1 MELRKIRKVLI
12 SFIVGVVLPLLIML
26 LLVVAL
32 PIIRNS
38 LGGQRMKG
46 EASSSMRTSID
57 SVPLEHAQATR
68 ELLERKNAFEIEQ
81 AFLQS
86 RLKLAQTDSIF
97 LVVDL
102 VDNTVSLEIKGV
114 ELRRCKIIRSRLKA
128 EGEYREKMGVLSD
141 WLSAP
146 FVLQQEH
153 ATIPKEPIRVKEA
166 PKNADEADLMPPE
179 EVPVEDDVVNF
190 WLYFDRNLSLS
201 VKEIHPPSFGDRFRK
216 VFNKVGERFQFELTE
231 LGLWLRLKKPQNQVR
246 ISLELSRE
254 DAKAVYRALPDQ
266 AGLALRI

>member
-1 MELRKIRKVLI
+1 MGLRKNRKILL
-12 SFIVGVVLPLLIML
+12 SFIVGVVLLPFIMF
-26 LLVVAL
+26 LLVVVL
-32 PIIRNS
+32 PILRNS
-38 LGGQRMKG
+38 LDGS
-46 EASSSMRTSID
+46 EVSSFAYAIKKSRDPVS
-57 SVPLEHAQATR
+57 PELAKATR
-68 ELLERKNAFEIEQ
+68 ELFERKNAFEIEQ
-81 AFLQS
+81 AFLQA

-102 VDNTVSLEIKGV
+102 VDSIASLEIKGV
-114 ELRRCKIIRSRLKA
+114 ELRRCKVIRSNLNV
-128 EGEYREKMGVLSD
+128 EGEYMRKIGILSD

-166 PKNADEADLMPPE
+166 PKNADEANLMPPE

-190 WLYFDRNLSLS
+190 WLYFNRNLSLS
-201 VKEIHPPSFGDRFRK
+201 VKEVQPPSFSDRFRK
-216 VFNKVGERFQFELTE
+216 IKERFQFELDD
-231 LGLWLRLKKPQNQVR
+231 LGFSLRLKKPQSQVR

>member
-1 MELRKIRKVLI
+1 MWLIKNRKVLL
-12 SFIVGVVLPLLIML
+12 SFIVGVVFPLLIML

-38 LGGQRMKG
+38 LDGQRVKG

-57 SVPLEHAQATR
+57 PVPLEHAKATR
-68 ELLERKNAFEIEQ
+68 ELFERKNAFEIEQ

-102 VDNTVSLEIKGV
+102 VDSTVSLEIKGV
-114 ELRRCKIIRSRLKA
+114 ELRRCKILRSRLKA
-128 EGEYREKMGVLSD
+128 EGEYMGKIGILSD

-166 PKNADEADLMPPE
+166 PKNADEANLMPPE
-179 EVPVEDDVVNF
+179 EVPVEEGVVNF

-201 VKEIHPPSFGDRFRK
+201 VKEIQPPSFGDRFRK
-216 VFNKVGERFQFELTE
+216 VFNKVRERFQFELTD
-231 LGLWLRLKKPQNQVR
+231 LGLWLKTPQSQVR